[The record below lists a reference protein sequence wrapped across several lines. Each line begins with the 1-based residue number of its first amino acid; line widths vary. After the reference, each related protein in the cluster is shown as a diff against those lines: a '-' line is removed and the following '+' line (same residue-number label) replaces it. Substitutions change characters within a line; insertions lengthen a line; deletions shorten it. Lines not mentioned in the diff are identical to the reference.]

1 VKIDVPKRTSF
12 FMEKENVSFHKSL
25 PKWAKL
31 NRIGYF
37 RLREMINL
45 GKGIH
50 YLAFGD
56 SLTVGYGAPPCQGF
70 VSVLQQKV
78 EDAARLP
85 VYLSNAGMNG
95 ATTARLLELLDTEPE
110 LHQLIRRADV
120 ITITAGGNDLIQAAL
135 PFIYSGDSTLLIS
148 ALQAYETNYRKML
161 ARIDKIKGD
170 TVPGGLP
177 YVLILIG
184 LYNPLPEVPESA
196 VWVKRFNHFLD
207 KLHSPKSY
215 VVQIF
220 DAFKGKEAQ
229 LLFMDHIHPNA
240 AGYAVIADLVMRT
253 VPPQL
258 WVTKHTVEHK

>member
-1 VKIDVPKRTSF
+1 
-12 FMEKENVSFHKSL
+12 MEKETVSFHKSF

-45 GKGIH
+45 GNVIH

-56 SLTVGYGAPPCQGF
+56 SLTVGYGAPPGQGF

-78 EDAARLP
+78 EDAIRLP
-85 VYLSNAGMNG
+85 VYLSNAGING
-95 ATTARLLELLDTEPE
+95 ATTARLLELLDTELE

-135 PFIYSGDSTLLIS
+135 PFIYSGDSTQLIS

-161 ARIDKIKGD
+161 ARIDKIKKD
-170 TVPGGLP
+170 SVPGSLP

-196 VWVKRFNHFLD
+196 VWVTRFNHFLN
-207 KLHSPKSY
+207 KLHSSMTY
-215 VVQIF
+215 VVQVF
-220 DAFKGKEAQ
+220 DAFKGREAQ

-240 AGYAVIADLVMRT
+240 AGYAVIADQVMLT
-253 VPPQL
+253 VPPNL
-258 WVTKHTVEHK
+258 WVTQHIVEHK